1 MNERNG
7 NDLCIDIIAQAID
20 EMKELQGDSFSL
32 ENINLAELER
42 RTGISRARLRKL
54 KKDGFVI
61 KPHGRTGKKNA
72 VTVLS
77 GYTSILDNLLKAGVT
92 NSSVCYDRLT
102 EQGFTGSLTTVKRY
116 ISAHQDLVPAKR
128 QQVAPQGNRGR
139 RYKTAPGEAYQMDWG
154 FTRVLDP
161 SGTEYRVACFAM
173 ICHHCG
179 KMYVEF
185 FPNAKQENLFIGM
198 IHGFFMLG
206 VPGYIL
212 TDNMKSVVIKR
223 DFEGHP
229 LWQVDY
235 EAFMNTVGF
244 RTKLCKPRHPFTKGK
259 VERLIRF
266 VKDNFLAGRLFFN
279 ITDLNGQAL
288 EWCDR
293 HNARYHKEIDDI
305 PDFLHATSC
314 SAAAL
319 PLKED
324 PAILLYLFPVRRI
337 SFDGFI
343 CYEGRRFGVPFK
355 YTGRTARVCR
365 KHDTLYIYSSDLQ
378 DLLVTHEVTWSKL
391 DSYCIDQFP
400 DSVMP
405 EELPTAP
412 VKTRIQMLEEP
423 VRNGGFD
430 KFNFEEEVI
439 L

>member
-1 MNERNG
+1 M
-7 NDLCIDIIAQAID
+7 
-20 EMKELQGDSFSL
+20 
-32 ENINLAELER
+32 
-42 RTGISRARLRKL
+42 
-54 KKDGFVI
+54 
-61 KPHGRTGKKNA
+61 
-72 VTVLS
+72 
-77 GYTSILDNLLKAGVT
+77 
-92 NSSVCYDRLT
+92 
-102 EQGFTGSLTTVKRY
+102 
-116 ISAHQDLVPAKR
+116 
-128 QQVAPQGNRGR
+128 
-139 RYKTAPGEAYQMDWG
+139 
-154 FTRVLDP
+154 
-161 SGTEYRVACFAM
+161 
-173 ICHHCG
+173 
-179 KMYVEF
+179 
-185 FPNAKQENLFIGM
+185 
-198 IHGFFMLG
+198 
-206 VPGYIL
+206 
-212 TDNMKSVVIKR
+212 
-223 DFEGHP
+223 
-229 LWQVDY
+229 
-235 EAFMNTVGF
+235 
-244 RTKLCKPRHPFTKGK
+244 
-259 VERLIRF
+259 IRF